1 MSSSQRAQQTS
12 VSPFAEFLLRLCIL
26 LSLCVAYEIAVKGCD
41 IHQAAGPGCKSAGKG
56 SEAEFLKNTHCNLI
70 CNTLWYLRAEQEL
83 DNQFQS
89 MFKERDRAQNQDG
102 NNEISQAAAR
112 DAENDKKVREV
123 EASNGK
129 LRQVSTRKIVVRC
142 ATPGSWKGEEGS
154 VLACQGEVQKVEGD
168 KKAQEVEVGIKRL
181 QWIVAAAPVGA
192 SMRKVLVR
200 FVGQWRA
207 TAG

>member
-12 VSPFAEFLLRLCIL
+12 ISPFAEFLLRR
-26 LSLCVAYEIAVKGCD
+26 A
-41 IHQAAGPGCKSAGKG
+41 SAPII
-56 SEAEFLKNTHCNLI
+56 FLRVVQ
-70 CNTLWYLRAEQEL
+70 WYLRAEQEL

-129 LRQVSTRKIVVRC
+129 LRQVSTRKIVVS
-142 ATPGSWKGEEGS
+142 AG
-154 VLACQGEVQKVEGD
+154 VVEVQKVEGD

-181 QWIVAAAPVGA
+181 Q
-192 SMRKVLVR
+192 
-200 FVGQWRA
+200 
-207 TAG
+207 